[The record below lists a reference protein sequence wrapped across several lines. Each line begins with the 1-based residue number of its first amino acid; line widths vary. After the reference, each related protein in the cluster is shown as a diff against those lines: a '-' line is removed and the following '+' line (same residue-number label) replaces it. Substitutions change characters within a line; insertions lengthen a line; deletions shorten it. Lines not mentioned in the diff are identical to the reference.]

1 MRDHEETQSHEW
13 ERPAPP
19 SIRPPCS
26 ERLQPAAYKPSKFWT
41 TCGITTAPAKE
52 LCRPSRSRVMQ
63 GGSRLHVI
71 LALFLVE
78 FALLF
83 CGCVLI
89 LLILRDKV
97 VHVALGLRELHLV
110 HALARIPVQ
119 EGLAPEHRCEV
130 LSHAFEHLLNGCR
143 VPKERYRHFQ
153 ALRRDIADRGLDV
166 VRDPL
171 NKIGGV
177 LVLDVQ

>member
-26 ERLQPAAYKPSKFWT
+26 ERLQPADHRSSKFCT
-41 TCGITTAPAKE
+41 TCGFPTASAKE
-52 LCRPSRSRVMQ
+52 LCRPSRSGVMQ

-110 HALARIPVQ
+110 HALARIPMQ
-119 EGLAPEHRCEV
+119 EGLSPEHRCEV
-130 LSHAFEHLLNGCR
+130 LSHSFEHLLNGCR
-143 VPKERYRHFQ
+143 VPEKRHGHFQ
-153 ALRRDIADRGLDV
+153 ALRWDIANR
-166 VRDPL
+166 R
-171 NKIGGV
+171 
-177 LVLDVQ
+177 